1 MTYILKTFT
10 KSEYEIT
17 DEQELKLRTMGLTG
31 KIDVNG
37 SMINASNIAEIVK
50 VNTKGDYRELEA
62 PERVVFS
69 KAQLINA
76 LLQMIKGFKNH
87 FGDRKLPPRS
97 QTILAHMEY
106 HLEKARQAKDNKTF
120 TNPLKPFYNNF

>member
-17 DEQELKLRTMGLTG
+17 DEQEFKLRTMGLTG
-31 KIDVNG
+31 KIDING

-50 VNTKGDYRELEA
+50 VNTKGDYREIEA

-76 LLQMIKGFKNH
+76 LTQMIKGFKNY

-97 QTILAHMEY
+97 QTILAHMEFY
-106 HLEKARQAKDNKTF
+106 LEKARQAKDGKFN
-120 TNPLKPFYNNF
+120 NPVKAFYNQF